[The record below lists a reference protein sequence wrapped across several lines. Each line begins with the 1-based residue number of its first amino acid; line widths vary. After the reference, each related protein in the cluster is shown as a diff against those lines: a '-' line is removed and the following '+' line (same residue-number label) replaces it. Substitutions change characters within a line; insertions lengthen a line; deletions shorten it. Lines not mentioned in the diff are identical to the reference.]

1 MGVELIARLGG
12 HTLDIDLLALT
23 QVVLLLVGELHAL
36 NLVRDIDILG
46 THGHHL
52 VGHLVK
58 ADERWDILSV
68 ATFEFHHSAHIACFE
83 EVLLVLFRE
92 DMSEVRTL
100 QFGLLADTVD
110 GEYYLTGVGLLQRQ
124 ACIGTQYGRAE
135 VKVDRYKL
143 VGLVAF
149 EHRIKESSLLK
160 ILTRESEV
168 LQLVPVDHR
177 LVVTILIVLLLVVSF
192 NDGLLGLIFLCH
204 CF

>member
-1 MGVELIARLGG
+1 MGVELIARLGC
-12 HTLDIDLLALT
+12 HTFDIDLLALT

-52 VGHLVK
+52 VGHLIK

-68 ATFEFHHSAHIACFE
+68 TAFEFHHSAHIACFE

-92 DMSEVRTL
+92 DVSEVWTL

-110 GEYYLTGVGLLQRQ
+110 GEYYLTCVGLLQRQ

-149 EHRIKESSLLK
+149 EHRVEQSLLLK
-160 ILTRESEV
+160 
-168 LQLVPVDHR
+168 
-177 LVVTILIVLLLVVSF
+177 VVA
-192 NDGLLGLIFLCH
+192 
-204 CF
+204 